1 MAEQTLDNPSD
12 MITLYCYVNKETDLV
27 EAIVAYSLFGMNIR
41 KDGDWQILKRTDPD
55 LVNYLNSGDYKT
67 FRVDWDKE
75 PVVAAD
81 LDPADDNA
89 WEHQLVQ
96 SWDKGEKLTSKDL
109 APYTHEVNTS
119 AAEPRDPAIDT
130 DSEE

>member
-12 MITLYCYVNKETDLV
+12 MITLYCYVNKDTDLV

-41 KDGDWQILKRTDPD
+41 QNGDWAILKRTDEN
-55 LVNYLNSGDYKT
+55 LVKYLNSGDYKT
-67 FRVDWDKE
+67 FRVDWDKD
-75 PVVAAD
+75 PVPAAD

-96 SWDKGEKLTSKDL
+96 AWDKGEKLTSKDIL
-109 APYTHEVNTS
+109 PYSHEINAS
-119 AAEPRDPAIDT
+119 PAEPRDPEIDS
-130 DSEE
+130 SEE